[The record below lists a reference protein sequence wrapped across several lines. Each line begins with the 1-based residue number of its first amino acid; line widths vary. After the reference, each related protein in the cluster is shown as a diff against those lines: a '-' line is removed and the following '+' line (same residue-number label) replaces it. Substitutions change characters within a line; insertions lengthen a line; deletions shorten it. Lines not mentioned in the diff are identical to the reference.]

1 MTCSMRQNHV
11 RQNGRHWMD
20 RLMRGPL
27 PEHRAC
33 GFSLIEILIAV
44 VVLALGLL
52 GVGAVFPVVI
62 RSQRQSQDVVYG
74 QIASRNAAAY
84 LMGRQHMLDAL
95 RLVAYD
101 TNFDGNPDEDP
112 RYDAT
117 PWFIWSDKPADWG
130 SVDPGTGDL
139 LLKHPKPP
147 NSTITSIYV
156 PASERLFPAPFTVGV
171 NPQYIW
177 DVAVRRKRVGGFQ
190 VLVVTRRL
198 DQQIAVPEDLVL
210 SNVLTGKY
218 LTSGG
223 QRRLPM
229 SVDAA
234 GRPTGNGG
242 PPGIGTYSRL
252 RSLELAL
259 PLHDSDPALILVQ
272 GMDDGDPT
280 DQSTTVLPYANAVGQ
295 KLVDNL
301 GMVYTVTGTLE
312 DEQRRTWL
320 RLNPPLTMQAR
331 NESKVTSIQFV
342 MTPQVPVDVRVID
355 VAE

>member
-1 MTCSMRQNHV
+1 
-11 RQNGRHWMD
+11 MD

-27 PEHRAC
+27 PEHRAR

-130 SVDPGTGDL
+130 SVDPGSGDL

-252 RSLELAL
+252 RSLELDQMH
-259 PLHDSDPALILVQ
+259 PSDNALISVR

-301 GMVYTVTGTLE
+301 GTVYTVAGTE
-312 DEQRRTWL
+312 PGDKGITWM
-320 RLNPPLTMQAR
+320 RVEPALTVQAR
-331 NESKVTSIQFV
+331 RQKSEGASVQFV